1 MPSQKLID
9 YLDREGVKYSVVQH
23 SRAITAAEIAQA
35 THISGRN
42 LAKTVM
48 VKVNGD
54 LAMAVLP
61 ATDQVHTAQLAKDL
75 GTDQVELAEE
85 SEFEDRFPDCELG
98 AMPPFGNLYDM
109 QVFVSPHLTEDEMI
123 AFNAGT
129 HDEVVQ
135 MSYTVFER
143 LVNPVVLPF

>member
-1 MPSQKLID
+1 MASQKLID
-9 YLDREGVKYSVVQH
+9 YLDEQGVKYSVVSH
-23 SRAITAAEIAQA
+23 SRAITASEIAQA
-35 THISGRN
+35 IHISGHN
-42 LAKTVM
+42 LAKTVI
-48 VKVNGD
+48 VKADGK

-61 ATDQVHTAQLAKDL
+61 ATDQVHTGQLAKDL
-75 GTDQVELAEE
+75 GTREVALAGED
-85 SEFEDRFPDCELG
+85 EFKDRFPDCEVG

-109 QVFVSPHLTEDEMI
+109 DVFVSPHLTEDELI